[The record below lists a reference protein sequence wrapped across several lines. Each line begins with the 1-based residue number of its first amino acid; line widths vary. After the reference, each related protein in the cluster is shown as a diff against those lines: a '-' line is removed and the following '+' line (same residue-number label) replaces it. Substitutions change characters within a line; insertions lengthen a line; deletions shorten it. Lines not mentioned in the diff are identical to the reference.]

1 MFLKFLLSMDCIAR
15 KCASLALVLLF
26 PATILAYPRNAS
38 PAGAAV
44 HFTIADFDGD
54 SQPDIATVQTGQA
67 NSFNTRYWIGFQL
80 STGARSIVAV
90 TAPAGGLRISSRDMN
105 GDNFLDV
112 VVTTAWAD
120 RPVTVLLND
129 GHGNFTPSDPAGY
142 ASLLENSETFWSG
155 AGNEIRD
162 AAILLLRQPSGQS
175 EKRGTLED
183 PAYVTGSTLFR
194 CCCDYFLFG
203 SPSSFGRAPPSL

>member
-1 MFLKFLLSMDCIAR
+1 MFLKFLMSMDCVAR
-15 KCASLALVLLF
+15 KCAGLAFVLLF
-26 PATILAYPRNAS
+26 PATILAYPRSAA
-38 PAGAAV
+38 PAAEEV
-44 HFTIADFDGD
+44 HFAIADFDGD
-54 SQPDIATVQTGQA
+54 SQPDIATVQVGQA
-67 NSFNTRYWIGFQL
+67 NSFNTRYWIGFKL
-80 STGARSIVAV
+80 STGASSTVGI
-90 TAPAGGLRISSRDMN
+90 TAPTGGLRITSRDMN

-112 VVTTAWAD
+112 VVTTAWSD

-129 GHGNFTPSDPAGY
+129 GHGNFTPSDPARY
-142 ASLLENSETFWSG
+142 SSLLESSKVVWSG

-175 EKRGTLED
+175 EKRGTLEG
-183 PAYVTGSTLFR
+183 PVYVTGSTLFR